1 MHSSRPASEAD
12 NKMEKT
18 SLGSKANER
27 RIERLR
33 ALRAK
38 FAQQEDLARAL
49 HWTAPYL
56 CQLIGPHP
64 TRPIS
69 EKTARKIEA
78 RLGLASGAL
87 DAEPAPRP
95 NGHAFEAA
103 SLVAPAMA
111 AVDDE
116 LAKHKRKLSRA
127 QYRALVEHV
136 HSRAVGH
143 GGVDAAEVASLV
155 RLVLLFA

>member
-1 MHSSRPASEAD
+1 
-12 NKMEKT
+12 MEKT

-27 RIERLR
+27 RVERLR
-33 ALRAK
+33 EIRAK
-38 FAQQEDLARAL
+38 YAQQDDLARAL

-69 EKTARKIEA
+69 EKTARKIET
-78 RLGLASGAL
+78 RLGLVSGAL
-87 DAEPAPRP
+87 DAERAPKA
-95 NGHAFEAA
+95 NGHAFAEA
-103 SLVAPAMA
+103 SLVTAAMA

-136 HSRAVGH
+136 HSRSVGQ
-143 GGVDAAEVASLV
+143 GVVDAAEVASLV